1 MAIPLSVVA
10 RLEEIAIR
18 SIEQADGQ
26 QVVQYGNAIMP
37 LIFLRDILNPNV
49 SNVETMGL
57 LPSDSDTSEK
67 LQVVVYCENGRS
79 VGLVVDRILDIV
91 ETSFTIQHTSRRV
104 GVLGSAVI
112 QERVTDLLDI
122 QKLILAIGH
131 EPFAPRPTTLA
142 I

>member
-1 MAIPLSVVA
+1 
-10 RLEEIAIR
+10 
-18 SIEQADGQ
+18 
-26 QVVQYGNAIMP
+26 MP

-91 ETSFTIQHTSRRV
+91 ETSLTIQHTSRRV

-131 EPFAPRPTTLA
+131 EIFAPRPTTLA